1 MSDRNRFLPIGFGNY
16 RSADKTVAV
25 LSPDSAPIK
34 RLIADGREKGL
45 LVDASFGRSTRS
57 VLLMNSGHLI
67 LSAQSPE
74 ELMKQLN
81 LNQEGGRS
89 PSAEGN

>member
-16 RSADKTVAV
+16 LSEDKTVAV